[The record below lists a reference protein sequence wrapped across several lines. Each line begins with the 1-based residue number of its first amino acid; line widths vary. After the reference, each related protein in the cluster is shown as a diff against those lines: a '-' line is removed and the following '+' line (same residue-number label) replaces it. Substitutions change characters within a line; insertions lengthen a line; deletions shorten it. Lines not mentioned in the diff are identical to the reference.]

1 MELLKEF
8 DAFLQNHNPPSNA
21 QYISPTSQNDLIDCC
36 AQEVTSAIVSEMTK
50 SKVYA
55 IMADEARDEKAEQ
68 LAVCVRY
75 VSEGAVKERFLALAE
90 IKSFHAQSIA
100 NEIQQQIQNYGLAEL
115 KCVAQTYDGAAVM
128 SGSTGGVQAHFRRL
142 HPEAIY
148 VHCYAHQLNLVL
160 CNTCKADPEAV
171 ELFSLLECV
180 YSFFSTSLVNHHKFM
195 ETQAKR
201 GLTKTELVQLSNTRW
216 ACQLRSI
223 SAVLETLPAILECLS
238 AIGSPIAVGLRAKLY
253 KFSAVYALLMF

>member
-1 MELLKEF
+1 
-8 DAFLQNHNPPSNA
+8 
-21 QYISPTSQNDLIDCC
+21 
-36 AQEVTSAIVSEMTK
+36 MTK
-50 SKVYA
+50 SKVYS

-90 IKSFHAQSIA
+90 IKSFDAQSIA
-100 NEIQQQIQNYGLAEL
+100 NEIQQQIQNNGLAEL

-160 CNTCKADPEAV
+160 CNTCKAVPEAV

-180 YSFFSTSLVNHHKFM
+180 
-195 ETQAKR
+195 
-201 GLTKTELVQLSNTRW
+201 LS
-216 ACQLRSI
+216 S
-223 SAVLETLPAILECLS
+223 EP
-238 AIGSPIAVGLRAKLY
+238 P
-253 KFSAVYALLMF
+253 